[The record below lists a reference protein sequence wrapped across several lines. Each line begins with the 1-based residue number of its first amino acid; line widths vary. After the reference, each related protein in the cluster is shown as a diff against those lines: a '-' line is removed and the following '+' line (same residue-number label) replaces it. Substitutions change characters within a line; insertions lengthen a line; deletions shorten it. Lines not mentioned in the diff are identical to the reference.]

1 MRELDPARDRYLI
14 LATDGLWER
23 LTNEEVAKVVCS
35 FKEQPS
41 RHHQV
46 GQGPRLHYD
55 PPSSGLYRAAMTPS
69 RLLKPC
75 FLPSICRPSR

>member
-23 LTNEEVAKVVCS
+23 LTNEEAAKVVCS

-46 GQGPRLHYD
+46 RLGPRRHYYPTFSILHQQQ
-55 PPSSGLYRAAMTPS
+55 
-69 RLLKPC
+69 
-75 FLPSICRPSR
+75 